1 MICRLRDAERVEVRT
16 PIAKQLAGNTTID
29 ITQGEGSA
37 ETQAL
42 FFFCAYF
49 SQCFMEVTFM
59 YWKTKHD
66 FHVKVAKAYM
76 PMLKDENKT
85 KYPKM
90 YAFADKRW
98 RHHVQRGLQ
107 ILKDKNEQMKGL

>member
-1 MICRLRDAERVEVRT
+1 
-16 PIAKQLAGNTTID
+16 
-29 ITQGEGSA
+29 
-37 ETQAL
+37 
-42 FFFCAYF
+42 
-49 SQCFMEVTFM
+49 M

-76 PMLKDENKT
+76 LMLKDENKT
-85 KYPKM
+85 KHPKI

-107 ILKDKNEQMKGL
+107 ILKDKK